1 MEKLLLFI
9 LLFPFIGSVVTSV
22 LGYRNN
28 NIRNFLNIVITLI
41 NLIVIIYMYPM
52 VIEAPVEY
60 TIPYVMG
67 TGLHLKMDIFRYMFV
82 FITAFVWF
90 IINVYSSQYLINYIH
105 RNRYYLFFMITYA
118 STIGVFISENLVNL
132 FTFFEIMS
140 MASYPL
146 IIHDE
151 DEEAH
156 KAGATYMGMAIA
168 GGLILLMGIFILYSH
183 TKSLDIDYIG
193 RVLPN
198 MGAIKYLISALMIIG
213 FGVKAGMVPLHI
225 WLPKA
230 HPAAPTPASA
240 VLSGIL
246 VKTGIFGIIITSIFL
261 MDGNKYISY
270 ALIFSGLVN
279 MFMGGYLALFQINIK
294 KTLAYSS
301 MSQLG
306 YIIMG
311 VGLMGA
317 MGEHNAIAVFGTLF
331 HIFNHAIF
339 KVMLFMGVGII
350 YMITHK
356 LNINEIYGFGT
367 FKPILK
373 LTFFTGFCA
382 IIGLPGFNGFTSK
395 TIIHHALAEALHH
408 SSPVLAYGAEFV
420 FYLSSAFTTAYL
432 LKLYISLFVEN
443 NSRYYASYSRY
454 INRRALFPMVISA
467 ALIFVIGIK
476 PDLFFDYFGDIYK
489 VFGIHMEEM
498 EHFHYFTFGN
508 ILSSFI
514 TIGLGIAIYTRFIL
528 KKLVVPVKGRR
539 RPDFVNPTT
548 EWFSIE
554 KNIYLPVLTVTYRVF
569 NTVLKGLDDILLY
582 SVKGIGKTAKYL
594 SNIEFMEEYSP
605 TKRMEIIWTSLRSK
619 SAETVEGAGESI
631 KHNISGNIDAISK
644 DIKSIQ
650 NNVNGNMTTL
660 SKDIKS
666 IQDKFNSITYSI
678 YLVGGFLVIVMLFVI
693 IFRM

>member
-9 LLFPFIGSVVTSV
+9 LLFPFIGSVVTYV
-22 LGYRNN
+22 LGNRNN
-28 NIRNFLNIVITLI
+28 NIRNFLNTIITLI
-41 NLIVIIYMYPM
+41 NLVVIIYMYPT
-52 VIEAPVEY
+52 VIESPIEY
-60 TIPYVMG
+60 SIPYIMG
-67 TGLHLKMDIFRYMFV
+67 TGLHLKLDIFRYMFV

-105 RNRYYLFFMITYA
+105 RNRYYFFFMVTYA
-118 STIGVFISENLVNL
+118 STIGIFISENLVNL

-140 MASYPL
+140 FASYPL

-151 DEEAH
+151 NEEAH
-156 KAGATYMGMAIA
+156 KAGATYMAMAVA
-168 GGLILLMGIFILYSH
+168 GGLILLMGIFVLYSY
-183 TKSLDIDYIG
+183 TNSLDIDYIG
-193 RVLPN
+193 EVLPTI
-198 MGAIKYLISALMIIG
+198 GAMKYLISALMIIG

-246 VKTGIFGIIITSIFL
+246 VKTGIFGIIITSVFL
-261 MDGNKYISY
+261 MDGDIYISY
-270 ALIFSGLVN
+270 ALIFSGLLN
-279 MFMGGYLALFQINIK
+279 MSIGGYLALFQINIK

-306 YIIMG
+306 YIILG

-317 MGEHNAIAVFGTLF
+317 MGEHNTLAVFGTLF

-356 LNINEIYGFGT
+356 LNINEIYGFGS
-367 FKPILK
+367 FKPMLK
-373 LTFFTGFCA
+373 LTFFIGFCA

-395 TIIHHALAEALHH
+395 TIIHHALAEALQHTN
-408 SSPVLAYGAEFV
+408 PVLAYGGEFI

-432 LKLYISLFVEN
+432 LKLYIALFVEN

-454 INRRALFPMVISA
+454 INKRAMFPMVISA
-467 ALIFVIGIK
+467 ALIIIIGIK
-476 PDLFFDYFGDIYK
+476 PGIFFTYFGDIYK

-508 ILSSFI
+508 ILSSII
-514 TIGLGIAIYTRFIL
+514 TIGLGILIYTQFVL
-528 KKLVVPVKGRR
+528 KKLIVPVEGRK

-554 KNIYLPVLTVTYRVF
+554 NNVYVPVLTVTYKIF
-569 NTVLKGLDDILLY
+569 NTILKGIDDILLY

-594 SNIEFMEEYSP
+594 SNIEFMEENP
-605 TKRMEIIWTSLRSK
+605 PMKRLEIMLSSLRSK
-619 SAETVEGAGESI
+619 SVETIEEAGESI
-631 KHNISGNIDAISK
+631 KDNMNGNI
-644 DIKSIQ
+644 
-650 NNVNGNMTTL
+650 TTL

-678 YLVGGFLVIVMLFVI
+678 YLVGGILVIIMLFVI

>member
-52 VIEAPVEY
+52 VIESPVEY

-118 STIGVFISENLVNL
+118 STLGVFISENLVNL

-156 KAGATYMGMAIA
+156 EAGATYMGMAIA

-193 RVLPN
+193 RVLPTL
-198 MGAIKYLISALMIIG
+198 GAIKYLISALMIIG

-246 VKTGIFGIIITSIFL
+246 VKTGIFGIIITSVFL
-261 MDGNKYISY
+261 MDGDKYISY
-270 ALIFSGLVN
+270 VLIISGLVN
-279 MFMGGYLALFQINIK
+279 MFMGGFLALFQINIK

-373 LTFFTGFCA
+373 ITFFTGFCA

-408 SSPVLAYGAEFV
+408 ASPVLAYGGEFI

-467 ALIFVIGIK
+467 ALIFIIGIK
-476 PDLFFDYFGDIYK
+476 PELFFNYFGGIDH
-489 VFGIHMEEM
+489 VFGIHLEEM

-508 ILSSFI
+508 ILSSII

-528 KKLVVPVKGRR
+528 KKLVVPLEGRR

-554 KNIYLPVLTVTYRVF
+554 KNIYLPVLTVTYKVF
-569 NTVLKGLDDILLY
+569 NTVLKGLDNILLY
-582 SVKGIGKTAKYL
+582 SVKAIGKTAKYL
-594 SNIEFMEEYSP
+594 SNIEFLEEYSP
-605 TKRMEIIWTSLRSK
+605 TKRIEIIWSSLRSK
-619 SAETVEGAGESI
+619 SVNVEGAGESI
-631 KHNISGNIDAISK
+631 KRNISGNIDSISK
-644 DIKSIQ
+644 DIRSMQ
-650 NNVNGNMTTL
+650 TNVNGNMTTL
-660 SKDIKS
+660 SKDIKT

-693 IFRM
+693 IFRL

>member
-9 LLFPFIGSVVTSV
+9 LLFPFMGSLATYI
-22 LGYRNN
+22 LGNRNN
-28 NIRNFLNIVITLI
+28 NIRNFLNTIITLI
-41 NLIVIIYMYPM
+41 NLLVIIYMYPT
-52 VIEAPVEY
+52 VIESQIEY
-60 TIPYVMG
+60 TIPHIMG
-67 TGLHLKMDIFRYMFV
+67 TGLHLKLDIFRYMFV

-105 RNRYYLFFMITYA
+105 RNRYYFFFMITYA
-118 STIGVFISENLVNL
+118 STLGVFISENLVNL

-140 MASYPL
+140 LSSYPL

-151 DEEAH
+151 NEEAH
-156 KAGATYMGMAIA
+156 EAGATYMGMAIA
-168 GGLILLMGIFILYSH
+168 GGLILLMGIFILYSY
-183 TKSLDIDYIG
+183 TKSLDINYISA
-193 RVLPN
+193 VLPE
-198 MGAIKYLISALMIIG
+198 MGPIKYLISALMIIG

-246 VKTGIFGIIITSIFL
+246 VKTGIFGIIITSVFL
-261 MDGNKYISY
+261 MDGDIYISY
-270 ALIFSGLVN
+270 ALIISGLVN
-279 MFMGGYLALFQINIK
+279 MFVGGFLALFQINIK

-306 YIIMG
+306 YIILG
-311 VGLMGA
+311 IGLMGA
-317 MGEHNAIAVFGTLF
+317 MGDHNTLAVFGTLF

-356 LNINEIYGFGT
+356 LNINEIYGFGS
-367 FKPILK
+367 FKPMLK
-373 LTFFTGFCA
+373 LTFFIGFCA

-408 SSPVLAYGAEFV
+408 ASPVLAYGGEFI

-432 LKLYISLFVEN
+432 LKLYIALFVEN

-454 INRRALFPMVISA
+454 INKRAMFPMVISA
-467 ALIFVIGIK
+467 ALIFLIGIK
-476 PDLFFDYFGDIYK
+476 PGIFFNYFGDIYK

-498 EHFHYFTFGN
+498 EHFHYFTIGN
-508 ILSSFI
+508 ILSSII
-514 TIGLGIAIYTRFIL
+514 TIGLGVVIYRQFVL
-528 KKLVVPVKGRR
+528 KRLVVPVEGKS
-539 RPDFVNPTT
+539 RPDFINPTT

-554 KNIYLPVLTVTYRVF
+554 NNVYLPVLTITYKIF
-569 NTVLKGLDDILLY
+569 NTVLKLIDDILLY
-582 SVKGIGKTAKYL
+582 SVKGIGRTAKYL
-594 SNIEFMEEYSP
+594 SNIEFLEEYSP
-605 TKRMEIIWTSLRSK
+605 TKRIEIMFSSILQRSV
-619 SAETVEGAGESI
+619 ETTEGREESI
-631 KHNISGNIDAISK
+631 KHNINDNINSISE
-644 DIKSIQ
+644 DIKNIQ
-650 NNVNGNMTTL
+650 GNVNENITTL

-666 IQDKFNSITYSI
+666 IQNKFNSITYSI
-678 YLVGGFLVIVMLFVI
+678 YLVIVMLFVI